1 MKQVKHKLTLDRPV
15 TYQIKVP
22 GHLDQSWSEWHREM
36 MIKVESDGDGRPVT
50 SLTGAVDQAALQ
62 GLLRRLYS
70 LGLPL
75 ISVNYIKPGR
85 DDAHVAK

>member
-1 MKQVKHKLTLDRPV
+1 MVEQTKNKLTLDRPT

-22 GHLDQSWSEWHREM
+22 GYLDESWSDWRDQVT
-36 MIKVESDGDGRPVT
+36 IKVESEGEESPVT
-50 SLTGAVDQAALQ
+50 SLTGTFDQAALQ

-75 ISVNYIKPGR
+75 ISVKCLE
-85 DDAHVAK
+85 VE